1 MKNYKFLY
9 MVPFLLFIGC
19 NKENSKKVYRQFD
32 SIDITEVK
40 SSIEAASAFE
50 GGIGFE
56 EIAEIYGWETNN
68 DVVSN
73 GDPRAV
79 KGDTITMVGGLVFPP
94 TLRGFGKESRSQL
107 LAFIEQNTYEGLL
120 IKNPE
125 TNRYEPELATH
136 WKIGTDS
143 MTYFFRIDPR
153 ARWADGK
160 EVTSEDV
167 IATYKILI
175 DEGHGDANT
184 YTYYKDLFHT
194 PEAISKYIVTIKA
207 KKIDWRSFGGALFSI
222 YPAHYLNKIDGS
234 AYIEKYQFE
243 MMPGSGPYEV
253 DVSQTTQ
260 ENNGMIVL
268 KRRKDYWAVDHERN
282 IGINNFDYIRF
293 LFINDDNQEIERFFN
308 GDFDIFTIGR
318 AQWWRE
324 RFTADKYEDID
335 RGLIQRAKIITNLP
349 VGPGGL
355 AFNARAWPFDDIRV
369 RKAFCHLWDVESLN
383 KKLFFNE
390 YYRKNSLYAFSQFEH
405 PDNPP
410 QNYDPELALELLTEA
425 GWSKKDGG
433 KWLYKDE
440 KKFEIDMYIYNGGDR
455 VYNPLV
461 ADLEAIGIKLNL
473 VVIQNAFD
481 KFIKKTYTIH
491 QGGWTGS
498 SEPSPEGMLHSK
510 YADEIDVTNATGM
523 ANPEIDKL
531 IEKYNRNWNADER
544 VKILQSIDSLA
555 TREYHWAFGWAGL
568 YGHRGA
574 HWNKFGIP
582 EHGLGYGHS
591 AYKKY
596 WGSWGSP
603 ALLWWTDPDKK
614 QKLEEAKKD
623 KNITLPI
630 EEETIDYWNL
640 IKN

>member
-1 MKNYKFLY
+1 MRNYI
-9 MVPFLLFIGC
+9 LLLIAPLFIIGC
-19 NKENSKKVYRQFD
+19 NEKNNKKVYKQFD
-32 SIDITEVK
+32 TIDVTEIK
-40 SSIEAASAFE
+40 STNNEASAFE
-50 GGIGFE
+50 GGLGFE
-56 EIAEIYGWETNN
+56 EIAEVYGWETNN

-79 KGDTITMVGGLVFPP
+79 KGDTITMVGGSVFPP
-94 TLRGFGKESRSQL
+94 TLRGFGRESRSQL
-107 LAFIEQNTYEGLL
+107 LAFIEQNTYESLL

-125 TNRYEPELATH
+125 TNKWEPELATH

-143 MTYFFRIDPR
+143 MTFFFRIDPR
-153 ARWADGK
+153 AKWADGK

-167 IATYKILI
+167 VATYKILI

-184 YTYYKDLFHT
+184 YTSWKELFYE
-194 PEAISKYIVTIKA
+194 PQVISKYIVSIKA
-207 KKIDWRSFGGALFSI
+207 TKVDWRTFGTIAGQPV
-222 YPAHYLNKIDGS
+222 YPSYYLNKIDGA
-234 AYIEKYQFE
+234 AYVEKYQFE
-243 MMPGSGPYEV
+243 MMPGTGPYEI

-268 KRRKDYWAVDHERN
+268 KRRKDYWAVEHGRN
-282 IGINNFDYIRF
+282 IGINNFDFIRF
-293 LFINDDNQEIERFFN
+293 LFINDDNQETERFFN
-308 GDFDIFTIGR
+308 GDFDIYTIGR
-318 AQWWRE
+318 AQWWKE
-324 RFTADKYEDID
+324 RFIASEYEDIK
-335 RGLIQRAKIITNLP
+335 RGLLQRHKIITNLP

-355 AFNARAWPFDDIRV
+355 AFNSTAWPFDDINV

-390 YYRKNSLYAFSQFEH
+390 YYRKNSLFAFSQYEH

-410 QNYDPELALELLTEA
+410 QNYNPELALDLLHES
-425 GWSKKDGG
+425 GWKKKEGE
-433 KWLYKDE
+433 KWLYKDG

-510 YADEIDVTNATGM
+510 YANEIDVTNATGM

-531 IEKYNRNWNADER
+531 IEKYNKNWNANER

-568 YGHRGA
+568 YGRRGL
-574 HWNKFGIP
+574 HWNKFGMP
-582 EHGLGYGHS
+582 EHGLGYGVQT
-591 AYKKY
+591 YKKY
-596 WGSWGSP
+596 WGSWASP
-603 ALLWWTDPDKK
+603 TLLWWSDPKK
-614 QKLEEAKKD
+614 KNKLEKAKKD
-623 KNITLPI
+623 QLISLPI
-630 EEETIDYWNL
+630 EEELIDYWK
-640 IKN
+640 IISK

>member
-1 MKNYKFLY
+1 MSHYLK
-9 MVPFLLFIGC
+9 LLVISLLVFAC
-19 NKENSKKVYRQFD
+19 NSENSKKVYKQFD
-32 SIDITEVK
+32 TVDVSEIK
-40 SSIEAASAFE
+40 SSDKQVSAFE
-50 GGIGFE
+50 GGEGFE
-56 EIAEIYGWETNN
+56 EIAWVYGWETNN

-73 GDPRAV
+73 GDPKAI
-79 KGDTITMVGGLVFPP
+79 KGDTLTMVGGQVFPP

-107 LAFIEQNTYEGLL
+107 LSFIEQNTYESLL

-143 MTYFFRIDPR
+143 MTFFFRIDPR
-153 ARWADGK
+153 ARWKDGK

-167 IATYKILI
+167 VATYKILI

-184 YTYYKDLFHT
+184 YTYYKDLFHE
-194 PEAISKYIVTIKA
+194 PIVISKYIVSIKA
-207 KKIDWRSFGGALFSI
+207 KKVDWRTFGGSLFSI
-222 YPAHYLNKIDGS
+222 YPAHYLNKIDGA

-243 MMPGSGPYEV
+243 MMPGTGPYEV
-253 DVSQTTQ
+253 DISQTTQ

-268 KRRKDYWAVDHERN
+268 KRRKDYWAIDHNRN
-282 IGINNFDYIRF
+282 IGINNFDFIRF
-293 LFINDDNQEIERFFN
+293 LFINDENQEIERFFN
-308 GDFDIFTIGR
+308 GDFDIFSVNR

-324 RFTADKYEDID
+324 RFIASEYEDIEK
-335 RGLIQRAKIITNLP
+335 GLIQRTKIITNLP

-355 AFNARAWPFDDIRV
+355 AFNSRVWPFDDINV

-383 KKLFFNE
+383 KKLFFSE

-405 PDNPP
+405 PDNPKQDYNP
-410 QNYDPELALELLTEA
+410 DLALELLNES
-425 GWSKKDGG
+425 GWKKKEGE
-433 KWLYKDE
+433 KWLYKDG

-531 IEKYNRNWNADER
+531 IEKYNKNWDATKR

-568 YGHRGA
+568 YGHRGL
-574 HWNKFGIP
+574 HWNKFGMP
-582 EHGLGYGHS
+582 EHGLGYGY
-591 AYKKY
+591 AIYKKY
-596 WGSWGSP
+596 WGSWASM
-603 ALLWWTDPDKK
+603 ALLWWSDSDKK
-614 QKLEEAKKD
+614 IQLEQARKD
-623 KNITLPI
+623 ETINLPLN
-630 EEETIDYWNL
+630 EEVIDYWKL
-640 IKN
+640 ISK